1 MQQAL
6 LERLQKDDQ
15 ELEVYAR
22 KLEKKGH
29 FDRMKLIL
37 EKQLYLKDRIAE
49 VSFST

>member
-6 LERLQKDDQ
+6 LERLKQDDL
-15 ELEVYAR
+15 ELEVYAK
-22 KLEKKGH
+22 KLEKKGN
-29 FDRMKLIL
+29 FDRMRLIL